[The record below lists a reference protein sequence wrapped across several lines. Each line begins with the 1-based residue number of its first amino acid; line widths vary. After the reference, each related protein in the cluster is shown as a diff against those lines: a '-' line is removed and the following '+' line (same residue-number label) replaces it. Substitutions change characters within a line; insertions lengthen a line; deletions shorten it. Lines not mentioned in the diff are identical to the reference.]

1 MFDVFD
7 RYDYLAGLLLDLM
20 IDLVEVIY
28 LTRL

>member
-7 RYDYLAGLLLDLM
+7 RYDYSTGLLIDLM

-28 LTRL
+28 LTQM